1 MTITQLAFSLRY
13 KRDLHRILRTLDHE
27 QFAQFRLKY
36 QSTDFRESKH
46 WKLRERI
53 AINLRH
59 ALFLNLHSTKPL
71 QILDIGAGCGYFPFI
86 CTYYGHTATV
96 IDLNI
101 AMYREITQWLGV
113 PWQEHKVNAYQPLPA
128 FGRKFDLITALLI
141 YFNNPESSSVWEIE
155 EWRFFLNDLAEN
167 HLTHDGQIYLTLNRD
182 YKHRFYGEDL
192 YKFFIQA
199 GAKVKDGMVHFQS
212 VNYLRKTSTFSK

>member
-1 MTITQLAFSLRY
+1 
-13 KRDLHRILRTLDHE
+13 LRTLDHE

-36 QSTDFRESKH
+36 QSTDFGESKH
-46 WKLRERI
+46 WKLQERI

-59 ALFLNLHSTKPL
+59 ALLLNLHRTKPL

-86 CTYYGHTATV
+86 CTYYGHEAMA

-113 PWQEHKVNAYQPLPA
+113 PWEEHKVNAYQPLPT

-141 YFNNPESSSVWEIE
+141 YFNNPESPSVWGIE
-155 EWRFFLNDLAEN
+155 EWRFFLTDLVEN
-167 HLTHDGQIYLTLNRD
+167 HLTPAGQIYLTLNRD
-182 YKHRFYGEDL
+182 CKHRFYDEGL
-192 YKFFIQA
+192 YNFFIQT
-199 GAKVKDGMVHFQS
+199 GAKVKDGMVHLQS
-212 VNYLRKTSTFSK
+212 VKHLRRIPALSK